1 MEINLSTLTL
11 SFALEL
17 IRRGELS
24 PRALAQ
30 ACLGRIEHLNP
41 RLNAFLT
48 VIPESALQQAEQA
61 EMLLGRSPAN
71 LDKLELLG
79 IPLALKDLIETAG
92 IRTTAG
98 SLFFK
103 DYIPGEDARV
113 VLKLKQSAAVLL
125 GKTNTHEIALGVTTN
140 NPHFGPCRNPWNP
153 ARIPGGSS
161 GGSAVAVAT
170 GMCLGALGTDTGG
183 SIRIPAALCGVVGLK
198 PTYGRVSLRG
208 VIPLSWN
215 LDHIGPIART
225 VEDAARLFTAIAGF
239 DPHDPVSEELP
250 VGDCLSGLHGDI
262 RGLRVALASGDYV
275 EAADPEVSAALI
287 EAGRTFK
294 QLGAVL
300 EKVEIPWLEAAAGAN
315 RQMTQAD
322 ASAYHRQRLA
332 EHPEWFGEDVRERLR
347 AGAALTAPEYSLVR
361 RTQSELKRALEGL
374 FEKYDI
380 LILPTTPIPAPE
392 IDGTQA
398 IEAARQLTR
407 FTAPFNLTGVPA
419 LTVPCGSTQSGLPI
433 GLQIV
438 SKPWA
443 EAKLLQAGQAFEQ
456 ATEWHTRHPDL

>member
-30 ACLGRIEHLNP
+30 ACLGQIEHLNP

-294 QLGAVL
+294 QLGTVL

>member
-30 ACLGRIEHLNP
+30 ACLGQIEHLNP

-48 VIPESALQQAEQA
+48 IIPESALQQAEQA

-103 DYIPGEDARV
+103 DYLPGEDARV
-113 VLKLKQSAAVLL
+113 VLKLKQSAAVLV

-275 EAADPEVSAALI
+275 DAADPEVSAALI

-347 AGAALTAPEYSLVR
+347 AGAALTAPEYALVR

-419 LTVPCGSTQSGLPI
+419 LTVPSGSTQSGLPI

>member
-294 QLGAVL
+294 QLGTVL